1 MARKALLIGTK
12 TYGEGFK
19 SLNSALFD
27 VQALAAV
34 LGNNALGE
42 FEVEVVKDLPAAEL
56 AHRMETW
63 YLSHGRDD
71 FGLLFVAGHGVK
83 DSNRKLHFAAT
94 NTQKQGDQLV
104 TSTAIAASSLSQWML
119 SSKAKRQVVIL
130 NCCFSGAFGDLMPM
144 DGGVI
149 PVEEALAAK
158 GRAVLTSTTS
168 MDYAF
173 ERSNSDLS
181 VYGHYLVEGLETGAA
196 AAIGSNLITIA
207 DLHAYVSRKVQEE
220 APAMVPQWFASGEA
234 AQFWIAKVA
243 ISDPRVR
250 YRQKVEEI
258 VRDDG
263 GEIDEV
269 FSRPI
274 LVELAAKLQIDRN
287 QAAAIEVQV
296 LEPIQQRQEKQQKYR
311 EFFGRAVQ
319 RCYPF
324 GEREQKRVEEY
335 RRLLSLQDE
344 EYNLLEEPI
353 LRGRNRNSHQ
363 QSQPESIIE
372 VLGKGIELELIK
384 IPPGT
389 FLMGAPKEEL
399 GSRDNERPQH
409 QVRVP
414 SFYMGRYPIT
424 QAQWQA
430 VASLPQIQRKLNTDP
445 SRFKGVNRPVE
456 QVSWDDAVE
465 FCLRLSK
472 QTKRQYRLPSE
483 AEWEYACRAGTTTPF
498 HFGETISTDLANY
511 NGNYTYG
518 NGPKGVYRGET
529 TEVGSFGVAN
539 NFGLSDMHGNV
550 WEWCQDHWHDSYEG
564 APTDGSAWQSAFAV
578 VNRHLLRGGSWL
590 YLPVLCRSAYR
601 GSNYIVIDN
610 IGFRVAC
617 GGSARTV

>member
-1 MARKALLIGTK
+1 LLIGTK

-27 VQALAAV
+27 VQALTAV

-42 FEVEVVKDLPAAEL
+42 FEVEVVEDWPAAKL
-56 AHRMETW
+56 AHGIETW

-94 NTQKQGDQLV
+94 NTQKQGDQLL

-158 GRAVLTSTTS
+158 GRARAVLTSTTS

-173 ERSNSDLS
+173 ERLNSDLS
-181 VYGHYLVEGLETGAA
+181 VYGHYLVEGLKTGAA

-243 ISDPRVR
+243 ISDPRVQ

-274 LVELAAKLQIDRN
+274 LVELAAKLEIDRN
-287 QAAAIEVQV
+287 QAAAIEVEV

-335 RRLLSLQDE
+335 RHLLSLQDE

-363 QSQPESIIE
+363 QSQPERIIE

-389 FLMGAPKEEL
+389 FLMGASKEEL
-399 GSRDNERPQH
+399 RSRDNERPQH

-424 QAQWQA
+424 QAQWQV
-430 VASLPQIQRKLNTDP
+430 VASLPQVKRKLNPDP

-456 QVSWDDAVE
+456 MVSWDDAVE

-472 QTKRQYRLPSE
+472 QTKRDYRLPSE

-498 HFGETISTDLANY
+498 HFGETITTDVANY
-511 NGNYTYG
+511 DGNYTYG
-518 NGPKGVYRGET
+518 DGPKGVWRKET

-539 NFGLSDMHGNV
+539 NFGLYDMHGNV
-550 WEWCQDHWHDSYEG
+550 WEWCQDECHDSYEG
-564 APTDGSAWQSAFAV
+564 APTDGSAWESANFIF
-578 VNRHLLRGGSWL
+578 NRRLMRGGAWD
-590 YLPVLCRSAYR
+590 YDPEACRSAYR
-601 GSNYIVIDN
+601 DEDFFDYHN
-610 IGFRVAC
+610 IGFRVVCAV
-617 GGSARTV
+617 ARTL